1 MYRDESYVAQER
13 VNRLRCQVATLRAR
27 TPSPDDRALCDK
39 LRRHRR
45 EIARARRC
53 AVRLRHPILRLRP
66 QSLAEVAVSAGLA
79 YAMLLTLGFVA
90 LVVSGLVGPFIH

>member
-1 MYRDESYVAQER
+1 MYRDESYAAEER
-13 VNRLRCQVATLRAR
+13 VNRLRGQIATLRAR
-27 TPSPDDRALCDK
+27 AKSPESRALCNR
-39 LRRHRR
+39 LRRHHR

-53 AVRLRHPILRLRP
+53 AVRLRHPILRLLP

-90 LVVSGLVGPFIH
+90 LVVSGLVCPFMH

>member
-1 MYRDESYVAQER
+1 MYRDEAYAAKER
-13 VNRLRCQVATLRAR
+13 VDRLRCQIATLRERAR
-27 TPSPDDRALCDK
+27 SPENRALCDR

-45 EIARARRC
+45 DIARARRC
-53 AVRLRHPILRLRP
+53 AIRLRHPLLRLLP

-90 LVVSGLVGPFIH
+90 LVLSGLIGPFIR

>member
-1 MYRDESYVAQER
+1 MYRDDAYAAEER

-27 TPSPDDRALCDK
+27 AQTPENRALCDR

-45 EIARARRC
+45 DIARARRC
-53 AVRLRHPILRLRP
+53 AVRLRHPLLRLLP
-66 QSLAEVAVSAGLA
+66 QSLSEVAVSAGLA

-90 LVVSGLVGPFIH
+90 LVVSGLVGPFIR

>member
-1 MYRDESYVAQER
+1 MYRDEATVAQER
-13 VNRLRCQVATLRAR
+13 VERLRCQIATLRAR
-27 TPSPDDRALCDK
+27 RKSPENRALCDR

-53 AVRLRHPILRLRP
+53 AVRLRHPLLRLLP
-66 QSLAEVAVSAGLA
+66 QSLAELGVSAGLA

-90 LVVSGLVGPFIH
+90 LVVTGLVGPFVR

>member
-1 MYRDESYVAQER
+1 MYRDEAYAAQER
-13 VNRLRCQVATLRAR
+13 VDRLRCQLATLRAR
-27 TPSPDDRALCDK
+27 AQGPAQRALCDR

-45 EIARARRC
+45 DIARARRR
-53 AVRLRHPILRLRP
+53 AVRLRHPILRLLP

-90 LVVSGLVGPFIH
+90 LVVSGLVGPFVR